1 MLDPHRVVTS
11 RLFRESCSPFKGNY
25 VKDLSLMGRPMNS
38 CIIIDNSPYSYL
50 FQPENAFPITSWF
63 DDPNDTELLDIIP
76 YLEKLATC
84 DDVTVT
90 LDKFKKSK
98 GFTFGKGLDRRE
110 SS

>member
-1 MLDPHRVVTS
+1 M
-11 RLFRESCSPFKGNY
+11 
-25 VKDLSLMGRPMNS
+25 KDLSLIGRPMNS

-63 DDPNDTELLDIIP
+63 DDPNDTELRDIIP

-84 DDVTVT
+84 DDVIAT

-98 GFTFGKGLDRRE
+98 GFTFGKGLERRE
-110 SS
+110 SSS